1 MLTIAKVL
9 NNNIAVVVDE
19 SGSDCIAMGRGIAF
33 QRKRGDR
40 IAEEDVER
48 LFTQQVSELS
58 RRFDELSSSIPEAY
72 FEVAQNIIEHAKL
85 RLASN
90 LSDSIHLAL
99 TDHIHFA
106 VERAR
111 SGQVI
116 DNRLTIETSMVY
128 PDEFECART
137 AVAYINRVF
146 EVSLPDDEAAFIALH
161 FVNAET
167 DAGLDATVEMA
178 RIIQR
183 ALEIV
188 REDLGLD
195 LDEGSLAY
203 YRFMVHLR
211 FFAQRVTASDGGF
224 DGDAAGDWKLACTV
238 RREYASSYAC
248 AERIADFAERACSCP
263 VPESERVYLALHIE
277 RLSTGSGR
285 R

>member
-9 NNNIAVVVDE
+9 NNNIAVVVDKD
-19 SGSDCIAMGRGIAF
+19 GADCIAMGRGIAF
-33 QRKRGDR
+33 QRKRGDE
-40 IAEEDVER
+40 IDEGDVER
-48 LFTQQVSELS
+48 LFTQQVPELS

-90 LSDSIHLAL
+90 LSDSISLAL

-116 DNRLTIETSMVY
+116 DNRLTIETSIVY

-137 AVAYINRVF
+137 AVAYIDRVF
-146 EVSLPDDEAAFIALH
+146 GVDLPDDEAAFIALH

-167 DAGLDATVEMA
+167 DAGMDATVEMG

-188 REDLGLD
+188 AEDLGLE
-195 LDEGSLAY
+195 LDKGSLAY

-211 FFAQRVTASDGGF
+211 FFAQRVTAPGGGF
-224 DGDAAGDWKLACTV
+224 DEDAAGDWKLACTV
-238 RREYASSYAC
+238 RREYAESFAC
-248 AERIADFAERACSCP
+248 AERIADFTEGECSCP

-277 RLSTGSGR
+277 RLSNGSGR